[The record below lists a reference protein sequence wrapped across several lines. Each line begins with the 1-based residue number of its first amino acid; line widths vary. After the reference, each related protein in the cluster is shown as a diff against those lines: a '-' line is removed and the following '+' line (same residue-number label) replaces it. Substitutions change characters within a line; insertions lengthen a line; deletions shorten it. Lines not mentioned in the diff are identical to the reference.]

1 VAKILYFATLVDKL
15 GRAAEDVAIPIEVND
30 VRALLAWLRMRG
42 GNWEQA
48 LSDNAVRVTVN
59 KQFVTLETKIDN
71 ACEIALVS
79 ARPW

>member
-1 VAKILYFATLVDKL
+1 MAKILYFATLVDKL